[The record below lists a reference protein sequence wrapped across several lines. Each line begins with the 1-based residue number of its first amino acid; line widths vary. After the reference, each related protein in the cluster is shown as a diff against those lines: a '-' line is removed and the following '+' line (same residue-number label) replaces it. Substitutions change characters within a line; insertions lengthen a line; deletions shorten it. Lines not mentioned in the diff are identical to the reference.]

1 MKERTGVRLAI
12 GRLLLFQLKLFAD
25 AGRDFLL
32 SPISTLALLLDL
44 LLGLDG
50 KDSYYER
57 LMAFGVRSDHFINLF
72 GQYSQGQTIDSVV
85 KDVAATREKKG

>member
-1 MKERTGVRLAI
+1 MKERKGVRLAI

-25 AGRDFLL
+25 AARDFLL

-44 LLGLDG
+44 VLGLDG
-50 KDSYYER
+50 EDSYFER

-72 GQYSQGQTIDSVV
+72 GQYPQGQTIDSVV
-85 KDVAATREKKG
+85 QDVANSGHKDA

>member
-1 MKERTGVRLAI
+1 MKERRGVRLAI

-32 SPISTLALLLDL
+32 SPISTLALLVDL

-50 KDSYYER
+50 EDSCYER
-57 LMAFGVRSDHFINLF
+57 LMAFGVKSDHFINLF
-72 GQYSQGQTIDSVV
+72 GQYPQGQTIDSVV
-85 KDVAATREKKG
+85 KDVTNTGHKES

>member
-1 MKERTGVRLAI
+1 MKERRGVRLAI

-32 SPISTLALLLDL
+32 SPISTVALLLDL
-44 LLGLDG
+44 VLGLDG
-50 KDSYYER
+50 EDSYYER

-72 GQYSQGQTIDSVV
+72 GQYPQGQTIDSVV
-85 KDVAATREKKG
+85 KDVTDGSNRND